1 MYPFRLSS
9 VLKLCFGFAWGFSNI
24 SDLPFEKTGLL
35 GVCVGFAWGLMTASA
50 WGLGFAWGFD
60 LFCLGMD
67 FFERVAWGG
76 DFQGL
81 VCLGTSISAPLL
93 LGDLL
98 GVDLLGAVRQGCI
111 KSFQV
116 SRPDLK

>member
-1 MYPFRLSS
+1 MD
-9 VLKLCFGFAWGFSNI
+9 I
-24 SDLPFEKTGLL
+24 SDLPFEKTGLHWDR
-35 GVCVGFAWGLMTASA
+35 VGFAWGLMTASA

-81 VCLGTSISAPLL
+81 VCLGTSILVHLL
-93 LGDLL
+93 LGDLP
-98 GVDLLGAVRQGCI
+98 GVDLLGAARQGFTDT
-111 KSFQV
+111 KSEASQFLLYS
-116 SRPDLK
+116 SRLPVRCF